1 MKWQLPKLII
11 GRDRT
16 VDELVSVFIDECD
29 AGRLEEQPTAP
40 IEASRTI
47 VTHLVAGTDEKR
59 GRVMARCHLLS
70 GALRRY
76 VPQFGK
82 PQPAVSDLE
91 VLATLDPTRARWPLF
106 VFGYG
111 PSPDVLTEVASV
123 QHMPGAEATVISR
136 WGKLPLGKALHR
148 RFAPMMA
155 AWQSQSLAE
164 AAHLI
169 ANASRPELE
178 AALARHWPASDA
190 AIYFRIDASTLVE
203 RLSDVP
209 DPMLRGL
216 ATMDE
221 LSLGDLAHALT
232 TEEERGYHL

>member
-11 GRDRT
+11 GKERT
-16 VDELVSVFIDECD
+16 VDELVSVFIEECD
-29 AGRLEEQPTAP
+29 AGQLKKRPTAP
-40 IEASRTI
+40 IEASKTI
-47 VTHLVAGTDEKR
+47 VTHLIAGTDERR

-111 PSPDVLTEVASV
+111 PSPEVLSEVASA
-123 QHMPGAEATVISR
+123 QHAPAAEATVISR
-136 WGKLPLGKALHR
+136 WGKLPLTKALHR
-148 RFAPMMA
+148 RFAPMMG

-164 AAHLI
+164 AAQLI

-178 AALARHWPASDA
+178 TALARHWPASDA
-190 AIYFRIDASTLVE
+190 ALFFRIDPATLVE
-203 RLSDVP
+203 RLADVP
-209 DPMLRGL
+209 DPIMRGL

-221 LSLGDLAHALT
+221 LSLGDLARALT
-232 TEEERGYHL
+232 TEEERGYRL